1 MDDISKELQMI
12 QDLMQQLQDEMQYGK
27 KDFEERLGRKEPGVE
42 VLKVEGKMPME
53 EMQMEPD
60 ESPEMD
66 DMEPSMDEPVSP
78 DEELKQRL
86 MKLRG

>member
-42 VLKVEGKMPME
+42 VLKIEGEVPM
-53 EMQMEPD
+53 QAEPD

-66 DMEPSMDEPVSP
+66 DMEPEMDAEPMDG
-78 DEELKQRL
+78 DEDLKQRL